1 MGDSIV
7 AIKDYLRTLE
17 TDQADCDYSANDIK
31 NDNDPEQAKPAVDF
45 LPFDRSSFPTRCIW
59 LIGLET
65 KSSNEFK
72 YTLKYLQKKTAL

>member
-1 MGDSIV
+1 VAVIGKGDSIA

-45 LPFDRSSFPTRCIW
+45 LPFGGSSFPARW
-59 LIGLET
+59 LIRLET
-65 KSSNEFK
+65 KSSNNFE
-72 YTLKYLQKKTAL
+72 